1 MPETTASL
9 ALPAT
14 LATAGMLGL
23 VYLILSVRVIQGRYR
38 HRVALGDAGNPEL
51 AALIRAHGNFAE
63 YVPLLLVLMALVEVS
78 GGPLVPLAGCGAALV
93 AARVA
98 HAVGMAIPRVPN
110 PWRAVGTVLTLLL
123 LPVLSLWSL
132 LLALD

>member
-1 MPETTASL
+1 MPDIIAPL

-23 VYLILSVRVIQGRYR
+23 VYLFLSVRVIQGRYR
-38 HRVALGDAGNPEL
+38 HRVALGDAGNPDL

-63 YVPLLLVLMALVEVS
+63 YVPLLLVLMALVEAS
-78 GGPLVPLAGCGAALV
+78 GAARVPLAGCGAALV

-110 PWRAVGTVLTLLL
+110 PWRAAGTVLTLSL

-132 LLALD
+132 LLSLD